1 MKKLI
6 ASALI
11 AGLCLNVGLIQAH
24 SDKEK
29 PLPPGLQKKLERGGE
44 LPPGWQ
50 KKLVV
55 GEYLD
60 DEVYRSGRVID
71 RVGGLGERTIEI
83 EGRVVR
89 VIEATREIIDILR

>member
-6 ASALI
+6 VSALV
-11 AGLCLNVGLIQAH
+11 AGLCFNVAVAQAKQ
-24 SDKEK
+24 DKEK
-29 PLPPGLQKKLERGGE
+29 SLPPGLQKKLDNGGQ

-60 DEVYRSGRVID
+60 AKVYRSGRVID
-71 RVGGLGERTIEI
+71 RVGDLGETTMEV

-89 VIEATREIIDILR
+89 VRNATREIIEILR

>member
-6 ASALI
+6 VLALV
-11 AGLCLNVGLIQAH
+11 AGLCFNVAVVQAKQ
-24 SDKEK
+24 DKEK
-29 PLPPGLQKKLERGGE
+29 SLPPGLQKKLERGGE

-60 DEVYRSGRVID
+60 DDVYLSGRVID
-71 RVGGLGERTIEI
+71 RVGGLGERTIEV